1 MTLRVLAMAALVLLA
16 ACAPL
21 APVEQGEKKP
31 VVTGGNKVPPS
42 GSGKSRYQFERDGA
56 PLQKLDPNT
65 IVDAQPRH
73 EVLRVAGNISPY
85 IVNGKEYQLIE
96 QYRGFKQRGIASWYG
111 TKFHG
116 HATSNGETYSLY
128 EMSAAHRTL
137 PIPVYVKVT
146 NLDNGKTAVV
156 RVNDR
161 GPFHSDRIIDL
172 SYAAAVKLG
181 YAERGTA
188 RVEIEVIDTDNSYAV
203 ASGEAAR
210 YYLQVAAFSQLD
222 SANALQKQLSAG
234 LTFPVVIATSGISGS
249 TMHRVRVGP
258 FVDYSS
264 AQAAKKVLQ
273 QQWAGDSHLVV
284 EAGDS

>member
-1 MTLRVLAMAALVLLA
+1 MRSRALVLLTMLAVA

-21 APVEQGEKKP
+21 QQVDSEKKDSTVTSKAPVTSQG
-31 VVTGGNKVPPS
+31 S
-42 GSGKSRYQFERDGA
+42 SRYQLDKDGA
-56 PLQKLDPNT
+56 PLQKLDPNS
-65 IVDAQPRH
+65 ILDAEPRH

-85 IVNGKEYQLIE
+85 IVNGQEYQLIE
-96 QYRGFKQRGIASWYG
+96 QYRGYKERGIASWYG

-146 NLDNGKTAVV
+146 NLDNGRTAVV

-161 GPFHSDRIIDL
+161 GPFHSERIIDL

-181 YAERGTA
+181 YADRGTA
-188 RVEIEVIDTDNSYAV
+188 RVEIEVIDTDNTYA
-203 ASGEAAR
+203 SSSTDAAR
-210 YYLQVAAFSQLD
+210 YYLQVAAFTQLD
-222 SANALQKQLSAG
+222 SANALQRQLSAG
-234 LTFPVVIATSGISGS
+234 LSYPVMISTRGAHGS
-249 TMHRVRVGP
+249 AMHRVRVRP
-258 FVDYSS
+258 FVDYPS
-264 AQAAKKVLQ
+264 AQAAKKILQ
-273 QQWAGDSHLVV
+273 QQWSGESHLVV

>member
-1 MTLRVLAMAALVLLA
+1 MRSRALVLLTMLAVA

-21 APVEQGEKKP
+21 QQVDSEKKDSTVTSKAPVTSQG
-31 VVTGGNKVPPS
+31 S
-42 GSGKSRYQFERDGA
+42 SRYQLDKDGA
-56 PLQKLDPNT
+56 PLQKLDPNS
-65 IVDAQPRH
+65 ILDAEPRH

-85 IVNGKEYQLIE
+85 IVNGQEYQLIE
-96 QYRGFKQRGIASWYG
+96 QYRGYKERGIASWYG

-146 NLDNGKTAVV
+146 NLDNGRTAVV

-161 GPFHSDRIIDL
+161 GPFHSERIIDL

-181 YAERGTA
+181 YADRGTA
-188 RVEIEVIDTDNSYAV
+188 RVEIEVIDTDNTYA
-203 ASGEAAR
+203 SSSTDAAR
-210 YYLQVAAFSQLD
+210 YYLQVAAFTQLD
-222 SANALQKQLSAG
+222 SANALQRQLSAG
-234 LTFPVVIATSGISGS
+234 LSYPVMIASSGAHGS
-249 TMHRVRVGP
+249 AMHRVRVGP

-264 AQAAKKVLQ
+264 AQAAKKILQ
-273 QQWAGDSHLVV
+273 QQWSGESHLVV

>member
-1 MTLRVLAMAALVLLA
+1 MRSRLLVVLTMLAVA

-21 APVEQGEKKP
+21 QQDNSEKRGDTVAGEVPVA
-31 VVTGGNKVPPS
+31 NK
-42 GSGKSRYQFERDGA
+42 GSSRYQFDKDGA
-56 PLQKLDPNT
+56 PLQKLDPNS
-65 IVDAQPRH
+65 ILDAEPRH
-73 EVLRVAGNISPY
+73 EILRVAGNISPY

-96 QYRGFKQRGIASWYG
+96 QYRGYKERGIASWYG

-146 NLDNGKTAVV
+146 NLDNGRTAIV

-181 YAERGTA
+181 YAQQGTA
-188 RVEIEVIDTDNSYAV
+188 RVEIEVIDTDNTYTSSPAD
-203 ASGEAAR
+203 AAR

-222 SANALQKQLSAG
+222 SANALQRKLSAG
-234 LTFPVVIATSGISGS
+234 LSYPVMIASGRAHGS

-273 QQWAGDSHLVV
+273 QQWSGESHLVV

>member
-1 MTLRVLAMAALVLLA
+1 LIYRALAVAVLMAAA

-21 APVEQGEKKP
+21 PQVEQAGTPSAGTSKKAP
-31 VVTGGNKVPPS
+31 ATAH
-42 GSGKSRYQFERDGA
+42 GKSRYQFDKDGA

-65 IVDAQPRH
+65 IVDAQPRP
-73 EVLRVAGNISPY
+73 EILRVAGNISPY
-85 IVNGKEYQLIE
+85 TVNGTEYRLLE
-96 QYRGFKQRGIASWYG
+96 QYRGFKERGTASWYG

-116 HATSNGETYSLY
+116 HSTSNGETYSLY

-137 PIPVYVKVT
+137 PIPIYVKVT
-146 NLDNGKTAVV
+146 NLDNGRTAIV

-181 YAERGTA
+181 YADRGTA
-188 RVEIEVIDTDNSYAV
+188 RVEIEVIDTDNTHAT
-203 ASGEAAR
+203 ASGETAR
-210 YYLQVAAFSQLD
+210 YYLQVAAFTQLAA
-222 SANALQKQLSAG
+222 ANALQQQLSAD
-234 LTFPVVIATSGISGS
+234 LSYPVVIATSVKSRS
-249 TMHRVRVGP
+249 AMHRVRVGP

-273 QQWAGDSHLVV
+273 EQWSGESHLVV